1 MQNIDDSPHSPL
13 LQMTFNRFC
22 VHGVCVCLCLSPT
35 GRPVVPLSVNYEGCI
50 TVYLCVTAPSPSL
63 SAAPEGSRADD
74 IAQAAEQLN
83 QRWVGFCAL
92 LADRLAWL
100 AYQAKVHTHT
110 CPLHFCAL

>member
-1 MQNIDDSPHSPL
+1 M
-13 LQMTFNRFC
+13 C
-22 VHGVCVCLCLSPT
+22 V
-35 GRPVVPLSVNYEGCI
+35 
-50 TVYLCVTAPSPSL
+50 CVTATSFPLCAS
-63 SAAPEGSRADD
+63 PEGSRADD

-110 CPLHFCAL
+110 HTHVHPICKAGVLGYPSIRQPPTPDLFSCNIQGNIVSYQCA